1 MNPLSFNLAHI
12 INSSLLRI
20 NSDHHL
26 CFPINNKNST
36 KAVVTLPSINTCTFV
51 GKSIIGY
58 ICEAINCHWSLLLTS
73 VLIGCAC
80 GSCDWLWFGERV
92 LSLAVAVG
100 WMSVR
105 DGLDGLFGNQTGVWE
120 DWCGGAE
127 QTEGAQNSWRETHD
141 TSVTIKLILPDRSD
155 SISDWISRF
164 CCCTMQINNSD
175 RCLATNFT

>member
-1 MNPLSFNLAHI
+1 MHLIYWLHWTESDKLNPLSFSLAHI
-12 INSSLLRI
+12 NST
-20 NSDHHL
+20 
-26 CFPINNKNST
+26 CFSASVLIIINNKNQT
-36 KAVVTLPSINTCTFV
+36 EAVVTLPSISTCTFV

-80 GSCDWLWFGERV
+80 GSCDWLWFWERV

-141 TSVTIKLILPDRSD
+141 RIL
-155 SISDWISRF
+155 
-164 CCCTMQINNSD
+164 Q
-175 RCLATNFT
+175 